1 MSNPSRPPGY
11 PRGESTR
18 SDIITAAMKIFSNKG
33 YYFTSIN
40 DIISAVSITKGAF
53 YHHWAS
59 KEELAM
65 EVLEFCEAE
74 SQRVLQERMAGA
86 TTAKQRLDGY
96 MQFLGDMHEN
106 PDLSHSTLF
115 MEFVCGMTIQDKRL
129 AQAILKGWTTF
140 RALMTEMLRA
150 AQEEGSVRGDIP
162 ADKFGDMIVSAIAG
176 FHAMTTRT
184 IQDTSYREMIEV
196 LQRTWQ
202 PQ

>member
-1 MSNPSRPPGY
+1 MRNPSRPPGY

-18 SDIITAAMKIFSNKG
+18 SDILTAAMRIFAHKG

-59 KEELAM
+59 KEELAI
-65 EVLEFCEAE
+65 EVLEFCTAE
-74 SQRVLQERMAGA
+74 TQRKLQERLAET
-86 TTAKQRLDGY
+86 TTATQRLDGY
-96 MQFLGDMHEN
+96 MQFLGDIHEN
-106 PDLSHSTLF
+106 PDLSHCTLF
-115 MEFVCGMTIQDKRL
+115 MEFACGVTVEDKRL
-129 AQAILKGWTTF
+129 AQAIQEGWTRI
-140 RALMTEMLRA
+140 RARITEMLRA
-150 AQEEGSVRGDIP
+150 AQEEGSIRGDIP
-162 ADKFGDMIVSAIAG
+162 ADKFGDMLVSAIVG

-184 IQDTSYREMIEV
+184 IKDTSFRELVEV

>member
-18 SDIITAAMKIFSNKG
+18 CDILSAAMKIFAHKG

-40 DIISAVSITKGAF
+40 DIISAVNITKGAF

-59 KEELAM
+59 KEELAI
-65 EVLEFCEAE
+65 EVLEFCTAE
-74 SQRVLQERMAGA
+74 SLRKLQERMTGT

-96 MQFLGDMHEN
+96 MQFIGDIHEN
-106 PDLSHSTLF
+106 PDLSHCTLF
-115 MEFVCGMTIQDKRL
+115 MEFACGVTAQDKRL
-129 AQAILKGWTTF
+129 TQAIHEGWA
-140 RALMTEMLRA
+140 RMRGRITEMLRA
-150 AQEEGSVRGDIP
+150 AQEEGSVRDDIP
-162 ADKFGDMIVSAIAG
+162 ADKFGDMLVSAIVG
-176 FHAMTTRT
+176 FHVTTTRT
-184 IQDTSYREMIEV
+184 IHDTSFRELVEV

>member
-18 SDIITAAMKIFSNKG
+18 CDILSAAMKIFAHKG

-59 KEELAM
+59 KEELAV
-65 EVLEFCEAE
+65 EILESCTAE
-74 SQRVLQERMAGA
+74 SQRKLQERLAGA
-86 TTAKQRLDGY
+86 TTAMQRLDGY
-96 MQFLGDMHEN
+96 MKFFGEIHEN
-106 PDLSHSTLF
+106 PDLSHCTLF
-115 MEFVCGMTIQDKRL
+115 LEFACGVTAQDKRL
-129 AQAILKGWTTF
+129 AQTIQEGLT
-140 RALMTEMLRA
+140 RMSSRVTEMLRA
-150 AQEEGSVRGDIP
+150 AQEEGSIRDDIP
-162 ADKFGDMIVSAIAG
+162 ADKFGDMLVSAIVG

-184 IQDTSYREMIEV
+184 IKDTSFRELVEV